1 MALITFED
9 KVSLNPQPSV
19 ADKNKVKD
27 SDMNMIKNAVNNATT
42 YSTSETRIGT
52 WIDGKPIYR
61 RVVPFDASKV
71 PTNNTIEIADLSS
84 WNIDLAITIRGFLG
98 YYANQGDIS
107 TSFRPISLGGGGSD
121 DIRMD
126 IDNKKLR
133 IRTFSNWV
141 GWNRNCAIIE
151 YTKTTD

>member
-1 MALITFED
+1 MEKINFINNVTKANADTFNTMQDNIED
-9 KVSLNPQPSV
+9 AINEVDEKTL
-19 ADKNKVKD
+19 D
-27 SDMNMIKNAVNNATT
+27 I
-42 YSTSETRIGT
+42 YSTDETRIGT

-61 RVVPFDASKV
+61 RVVPFDESKV
-71 PTNNTIEIADLSS
+71 PSNNTIEIADLSS

-98 YYANQGDIS
+98 YFANQGDIS
-107 TSFRPISLGGGGSD
+107 TSFRPISLGSGGSD

-141 GWNRNCAIIE
+141 GWNRNCAIVE